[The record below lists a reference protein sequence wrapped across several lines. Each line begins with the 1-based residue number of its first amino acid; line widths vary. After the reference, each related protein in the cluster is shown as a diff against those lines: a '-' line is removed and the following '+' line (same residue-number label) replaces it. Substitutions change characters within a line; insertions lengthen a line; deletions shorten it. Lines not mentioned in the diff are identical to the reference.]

1 MQFTPSLMY
10 YRVIEKISNKLQ
22 AYNKHE
28 QYNYQD
34 VLEVIQ
40 RQISQIQ
47 TALCSCPGLPP
58 EAESSAFQA
67 PINAEPATV
76 RPLPE
81 TIKQAPIGDWKLP
94 DLSRTPFKVADLTFA
109 CLWILIL
116 YSAVV
121 LALRIGY
128 ALYSLAFSSAFTTAE
143 ESKVISQ
150 RRLVERY
157 F

>member
-1 MQFTPSLMY
+1 MY

-67 PINAEPATV
+67 PINAEPASV